1 MRRQGKVF
9 GAIIVITTLIDP
21 TALGTAW
28 EAWFCSIFPHLDAQI
43 NFLVKLMTQ
52 GHIAGAIQG
61 IARRGL
67 PALKRD
73 SASD

>member
-1 MRRQGKVF
+1 MRRQGKGF
-9 GAIIVITTLIDP
+9 GAIIAIKPQGDP
-21 TALGTAW
+21 TALGPAW
-28 EAWFCSIFPHLDAQI
+28 HELHCAIYPHPGAQI